1 MMNEKM
7 LKDSPNKN
15 NNRISDEFDDLN
27 STSNELY
34 HSNTQ
39 SEHSAFDDIDDYVY
53 KKPKKSRKRVKT
65 SGSENL
71 FEDVEDI
78 PLVVSDR
85 GVRKKHGN
93 HHRRKRKK
101 MKTWKKVLLSVGCVL
116 LGLVLLFVGTVAVL
130 YFNGSKELISNDY
143 TILAPENVDVQ
154 NNGEYVVYNGVTY
167 KYNENITSIL
177 LMGIDENELDGEK
190 KIGQAG
196 QSDVNILLTIDTS
209 TGKMSLINISRDI
222 MTDVTEYSVNGGYI
236 GMATHQLCLAYSF
249 GDGKETSCINQV
261 NTVKR
266 LFYNIP
272 INSYFSLDLDGIS
285 AINDSVGGVDVVSP
299 ENIGDFK
306 QGETYHL
313 EGTQAE
319 AFVRK
324 RQHDTVDANT
334 YRMARQQVYLQ
345 SFISQVLNQTKTDF
359 STPLNLF
366 NVAGEYSCT
375 NINASKV
382 CYLAATAITN
392 GSMSYDMLNVPGEAK
407 QNGNYAEYY
416 VDETKFY
423 EMFLSVFYQP
433 VE

>member
-1 MMNEKM
+1 MNDKM
-7 LKDSPNKN
+7 SKDSTNKN
-15 NNRISDEFDDLN
+15 NNRTSDEFDDLN
-27 STSNELY
+27 SSSNELNQ
-34 HSNTQ
+34 SNTQ
-39 SEHSAFDDIDDYVY
+39 NGHSAFDDIDDYIY
-53 KKPKKSRKRVKT
+53 KKPVRSRKKVN
-65 SGSENL
+65 SSDSQN
-71 FEDVEDI
+71 FSEDVENI

-85 GVRKKHGN
+85 GSRKKHSS
-93 HHRRKRKK
+93 HHRKKRKK

-116 LGLVLLFVGTVAVL
+116 LGLIVLIAGTLAVL
-130 YFNGSKELISNDY
+130 YFNGSKELISDDY
-143 TILAPENVDVQ
+143 TILAPDNVDVQ

-167 KYNENITSIL
+167 KYNKNITSIL
-177 LMGIDENELDGEK
+177 LMGIDEQELDGEK
-190 KIGQAG
+190 VIGQAG
-196 QSDVNILLTIDTS
+196 QSDVNILLTIDTA
-209 TGKMSLINISRDI
+209 TGKMSMINISRDV
-222 MTDVTEYSVNGGYI
+222 MTEVTEYSVNGGYI

-299 ENIGDFK
+299 EDIGDFK

-313 EGTQAE
+313 EGSQAE
-319 AFVRK
+319 SFVRT
-324 RQHDTVDANT
+324 RRHDTVDANT

-345 SFISQVLNQTKTDF
+345 SFISQVLNQTKAYF
-359 STPLNLF
+359 STPLDLF
-366 NVAGEYSCT
+366 NAAGDYSCT
-375 NINASKV
+375 NLNASKV

-392 GSMSYDMLNVPGEAK
+392 GSMSYDMLSVPGEAK
-407 QNGNYAEYY
+407 QNGNYAEFY

-433 VE
+433 I